1 MKLTDRRNLEFGWLG
16 GAASSKLLNRR
27 KSVDPAKIRDFGDSA
42 KTRDFR
48 DPDNHF
54 GSDVTTF
61 TTSSAAP
68 NLVNRINMNFE

>member
-42 KTRDFR
+42 KIRDFR

-54 GSDVTTF
+54 GSDITTF

-68 NLVNRINMNFE
+68 NLVKNGFT

>member
-42 KTRDFR
+42 KIRNFGDS
-48 DPDNHF
+48 DNHF

-68 NLVNRINMNFE
+68 NLVKRLFHEF